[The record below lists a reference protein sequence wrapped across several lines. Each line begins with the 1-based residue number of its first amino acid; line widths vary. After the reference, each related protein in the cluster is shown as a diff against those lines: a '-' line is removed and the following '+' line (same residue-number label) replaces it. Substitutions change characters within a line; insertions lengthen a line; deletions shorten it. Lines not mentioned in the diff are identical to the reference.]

1 MFRQGI
7 NLLTS
12 TSPRNLICIM
22 ENDCSLVK
30 LKKTLEFSEAFRA
43 GGGGGTMASLF
54 PVLQIILV
62 TERLGSFIAGQ

>member
-1 MFRQGI
+1 
-7 NLLTS
+7 
-12 TSPRNLICIM
+12 M

-43 GGGGGTMASLF
+43 GGGGTMASLF